1 MEKKPLRKEPSWR
14 IPAGVL
20 LLVATL
26 AIYAAA
32 VARWLGP
39 LLSTLPV
46 LVQLPVYVLL
56 GVVWLWLLP
65 VRRLLFWMEH
75 GRLK

>member
-1 MEKKPLRKEPSWR
+1 MVEKPVRKEPSWR

-20 LLVATL
+20 LLVAAL
-26 AIYAAA
+26 AVYAMA

-39 LLSTLPV
+39 WISTLPV
-46 LVQLPVYVLL
+46 LAQLPVYVLL

>member
-1 MEKKPLRKEPSWR
+1 MRKEPSWR

-20 LLVATL
+20 LLVAVL
-26 AIYAAA
+26 AVYALA

-39 LLSTLPV
+39 WISLLPV
-46 LVQLPVYVLL
+46 LGQLVAYVLL
-56 GVVWLWLLP
+56 GIVWLWLLP

-75 GRLK
+75 GRLR